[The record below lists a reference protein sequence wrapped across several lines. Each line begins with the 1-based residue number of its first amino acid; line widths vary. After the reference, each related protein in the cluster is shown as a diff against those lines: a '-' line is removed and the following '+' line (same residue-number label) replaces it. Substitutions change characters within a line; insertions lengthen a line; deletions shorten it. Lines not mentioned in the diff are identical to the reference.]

1 MKSDLDQLMITREL
15 DGLIIECSEAFSA
28 ERDYLTG
35 GVQITGGKIVKK
47 PGTAPILIVNP
58 MEIEEGKKSG
68 LRTLTLTDLGW
79 QDLVKAAEGVWVNAE
94 VPFWERC
101 LQAAGI
107 EAGKIGIYGVGS
119 LNEILDVVAR
129 VGAAYPRYQFSGESG
144 MTIFEEAYLTK
155 DADEIARLTSI
166 GARTAEV
173 LAETWDYIASHR
185 AEGETVVKADG
196 APLLIGDVKRFVRRA
211 LLDREL
217 EEHGMIFA
225 QGRDGGF
232 PHSRGESREALRLGQ
247 AIVFDLFPR
256 ELGGGYFHDCTRTW
270 SIGYAS
276 DDVLRAYDE
285 VVEAFDMAVEVIR
298 PGMATKAVQEA
309 VQTYLEDKG
318 HKTTRSHPGTNEGYV
333 HSLGHGIGMNIH
345 ERPSLS
351 HLSNDVFAVGNV
363 VTIEPGLYYPDR
375 GFGMRVEDSYYLSAD
390 AGLVSLTPFHRDL
403 VIPLNGGA

>member
-1 MKSDLDQLMITREL
+1 MKSDLDRLMETR
-15 DGLIIECSEAFSA
+15 GLAGLVVECSEAFSA

-35 GVQITGGKIVKK
+35 GVAITGGKIVKK
-47 PGTAPILIVNP
+47 RGGDPILIVNP
-58 MEIEEGKKSG
+58 METEEAKKSG
-68 LRTLTLTDLGW
+68 LRTLSYTDLGW
-79 QDLVKAAEGVWVNAE
+79 QDLIKAAEGNWIAAE

-101 LQAAGI
+101 LGAAEI

-119 LNEILDVVAR
+119 LNEIIDIVTR
-129 VGAAYPRYQFSGESG
+129 VGESFPHYNLSGESG

-155 DADEIARLTSI
+155 DADEIARLKDI
-166 GARTAEV
+166 GVRTAEV
-173 LAETWDYIASHR
+173 LQATWDFIASHR
-185 AEGETVVKADG
+185 AQGDTVVNGDG
-196 APLLIGDVKRFVRRA
+196 AALTIGDVKRFVRRA

-232 PHSRGESREALRLGQ
+232 PHSRGEKGDALRLGQ

-270 SIGYAS
+270 SLGYAT
-276 DDVLRAYDE
+276 DDVQRAYDE
-285 VVEAFDMAVEVIR
+285 VVEAFDMAVEIIR
-298 PGMATKAVQEA
+298 PGMPTKAAQEQ
-309 VQTYLEDKG
+309 VQTYLEGKG

-351 HLSNDVFAVGNV
+351 HLSNDTFAVGNV
-363 VTIEPGLYYPDR
+363 LTIEPGLYYPDR
-375 GFGMRVEDSYYLSAD
+375 GFGVRVEDSYYLSAD
-390 AGLVSLTPFHRDL
+390 AGLVSLTPFHREL
-403 VIPLNGGA
+403 VLPLRG